1 MINIQKTRSRLD
13 IRARRYSLNQ
23 RVASTCNSLPSS
35 LKGVG
40 TVLGFK
46 IGYVKW
52 VNAGRLGA

>member
-1 MINIQKTRSRLD
+1 MINIRKTRSRLD
-13 IRARRYSLNQ
+13 IRRYSFNQ
-23 RVASTCNSLPSS
+23 RVAITCNSLPSS

>member
-13 IRARRYSLNQ
+13 IRRYSFNQ